1 MKKKLSILI
10 ALVMAISLCLSPAVA
25 VSAASTPVI
34 DGVIGVGEWD
44 GAIVIPVADSMG
56 TASIIAS
63 RDYLYMM
70 FEGNDPTDAR
80 LGENLVGNDKLSI
93 NINPTDGGSWGKPY
107 DIIFETGTDPAAWQ
121 MPTCGPS
128 DGYETNWVI
137 NGAQVSTL
145 PADLETV
152 TIYDYG
158 TGTRTTEWRIPL
170 TTISPLGTTILVG
183 GNCDNL
189 GNTGSGFKFPDDL
202 EWAVASTYVEIPI
215 PPAPV
220 RSLNAFDVFVRFGYD
235 STRYNSEGALAGSI
249 EAVGLYNDAQ
259 YMLEIPEGCVV
270 NGAAGRINWL
280 FLEDI
285 DGDVLS
291 FIGGDASFSESCVL
305 YIAEG
310 GRLYQDYWT
319 GAWLGG
325 TWVEVGSFT
334 SIVGGEAVLE

>member
-10 ALVMAISLCLSPAVA
+10 ALVMAISLCLSPVV
-25 VSAASTPVI
+25 VSAADAPVI
-34 DGVIGVGEWD
+34 DGVFSDGEWD
-44 GAIVIPVADSMG
+44 GAIVIPVANSMG

-70 FEGNDPTDAR
+70 FEGDDPTDNR
-80 LGENLVGNDKLSI
+80 ESGYGNDKLSI
-93 NINPTDGGSWGKPY
+93 NINPTDGGPWGKPY

-121 MPTCGPS
+121 MPTCGSS

-137 NGAQVSTL
+137 NGTQQSLPDDVETKTLYSGGRRVS
-145 PADLETV
+145 
-152 TIYDYG
+152 
-158 TGTRTTEWRIPL
+158 EWKIPL
-170 TTISPLGTTILVG
+170 ATIVPLGTTILVG

-189 GNTGSGFKFPDDL
+189 GNTGNGYRFPPTL

-220 RSLNAFDVFVRFGYD
+220 SVRRANAFDVFVRWGYD

-249 EAVGLYNDAQ
+249 EAAGLYNDAQ

-270 NGAAGRINWL
+270 TGATGRINWL
-280 FLEDI
+280 LLDTI

-291 FIGGDASFSESCVL
+291 FIGGDASFSEPCVL
-305 YIAEG
+305 YILEG
-310 GRLYQDYWT
+310 GRLYQDYRT
-319 GAWLGG
+319 EEWLGDG
-325 TWVEVGSFT
+325 KWVEVGTFT
-334 SIVGGEAVLE
+334 SIVDGVAHLD